1 MRIRYPAYFEPA
13 EEGGFTI
20 TFPDF
25 PEAISEGDD
34 LDQALFNAVEVL
46 DLTLVSRLDDKEEI
60 PLPHEETGEN
70 IYMIAPDAN
79 IQAVLLFRF
88 NKGDRKLADIA
99 RTLGTSWPAIA
110 RLEDPKHWPTLRQLD
125 KVAAALG
132 KRLVI
137 PLD

>member
-13 EEGGFTI
+13 EEGGVTI

-25 PEAISEGDD
+25 PEAISEGGS
-34 LDQALFNAVEVL
+34 LEEAMFNAVEVL
-46 DLTLVSRLDDKEEI
+46 DLTIVSRLDDKEEI
-60 PLPHEETGEN
+60 PLPHEESSEN
-70 IYMIAPDAN
+70 IHMIAPDAN

-99 RTLGTSWPAIA
+99 RTLGTSWPAVA
-110 RLEDPKHWPTLRQLD
+110 RLEDPKHWPTLRQLN

-132 KRLVI
+132 KRLVLS
-137 PLD
+137 LD